1 MSVDL
6 SRVRK
11 LPRGFGWV
19 DARVVHEGH
28 LAGLGPVEVVVY
40 LALCVVADRAGVSW
54 YRPETLARHV
64 HHPADR
70 VRDAIK
76 ALVRRG
82 LIASEGRYVQVLDLD
97 ASGCPQGPGPDQ
109 ANRGHTLELGQA
121 SGPAK
126 PGCSPELGP
135 VQSAESTV
143 SPGCSPEMG
152 QGPDPLILTA
162 QEFLAAL
169 PASARD
175 AALDQARAHLC
186 RVVGRR
192 PPSPSVVMAVAAS
205 FARRGRS

>member
-19 DARVVHEGH
+19 DARIVHEGH

-70 VRDAIK
+70 VRDAIT

-82 LIASEGRYVQVLDLD
+82 LIASEGRYVQVLDLC
-97 ASGCPQGPGPDQ
+97 ASGCPQEPGLDQ
-109 ANRGHTLELGQA
+109 ATRGHTLEQGQA

-126 PGCSPELGP
+126 PGCSPERGQA
-135 VQSAESTV
+135 QSVNSTV
-143 SPGCSPEMG
+143 SPGCSLEQG
-152 QGPDPLILTA
+152 QGSGPSDLTA
-162 QEFLAAL
+162 QEFLAAM

-175 AALDQARAHLC
+175 AALDQARAHLG

-192 PPSPSVVMAVAAS
+192 PPSPSVVMAVAAAL
-205 FARRGRS
+205 ARRGRS